1 MNDTV
6 VFYNGERVSVP
17 KEVAEFLE
25 KDRKRAQ
32 AQARQD
38 KRHLSRSEF
47 ETVLSSHVSA
57 GRPLEQ
63 SVLWN
68 LRLPRATCFTS
79 AWRTATAASGTA
91 GISGATD
98 TNFVL
103 RKSRR
108 GSNSATLYCTGRDI
122 EYRELLLEFDGTEHI
137 WKLAE
142 DSVDQPARPQEELVF
157 SLSEFLNQRRCFTG
171 TATELAGELDEFVGE
186 QYKPNVLMK
195 KLLRCQQ

>member
-6 VFYNGERVSVP
+6 VFYNGEQVSVP

-25 KDRKRAQ
+25 QDRKCAQ

-68 LRLPRATCFTS
+68 LRLENLQDGGVK
-79 AWRTATAASGTA
+79 AAEKAS
-91 GISGATD
+91 
-98 TNFVL
+98 
-103 RKSRR
+103 RK
-108 GSNSATLYCTGRDI
+108 
-122 EYRELLLEFDGTEHI
+122 
-137 WKLAE
+137 
-142 DSVDQPARPQEELVF
+142 VEELCHMTGLLNFFHF
-157 SLSEFLNQRRCFTG
+157 SGLQISSQC
-171 TATELAGELDEFVGE
+171 
-186 QYKPNVLMK
+186 P
-195 KLLRCQQ
+195 

>member
-6 VFYNGERVSVP
+6 VFYNGEQVSVP

-25 KDRKRAQ
+25 QDRKRAQ

-68 LRLPRATCFTS
+68 LSLENLRKAVAELS
-79 AWRTATAASGTA
+79 AQEQELISLRYDGELSMEEIGKVF
-91 GISGATD
+91 GISKMA
-98 TNFVL
+98 VSKRL
-103 RKSRR
+103 
-108 GSNSATLYCTGRDI
+108 
-122 EYRELLLEFDGTEHI
+122 
-137 WKLAE
+137 
-142 DSVDQPARPQEELVF
+142 
-157 SLSEFLNQRRCFTG
+157 
-171 TATELAGELDEFVGE
+171 
-186 QYKPNVLMK
+186 K
-195 KLLRCQQ
+195 KLHEKLRSSVT

>member
-6 VFYNGERVSVP
+6 VFYNGEQVSVP

-25 KDRKRAQ
+25 QDRKRAQ

-68 LRLPRATCFTS
+68 LRLENLRKAVAELS
-79 AWRTATAASGTA
+79 AQEQELISLRYDGELSMEKIGKVF
-91 GISGATD
+91 GISKMA
-98 TNFVL
+98 VSKRL
-103 RKSRR
+103 
-108 GSNSATLYCTGRDI
+108 
-122 EYRELLLEFDGTEHI
+122 
-137 WKLAE
+137 
-142 DSVDQPARPQEELVF
+142 
-157 SLSEFLNQRRCFTG
+157 
-171 TATELAGELDEFVGE
+171 
-186 QYKPNVLMK
+186 K
-195 KLLRCQQ
+195 KLHAKLRSSVT

>member
-6 VFYNGERVSVP
+6 VFYNSEQVLVP

-25 KDRKRAQ
+25 EDRRRAQ

-68 LRLPRATCFTS
+68 LRLENLRKAVAELS
-79 AWRTATAASGTA
+79 AQEQELISLRYDGELSMEEIGKVF
-91 GISGATD
+91 GISKMA
-98 TNFVL
+98 VSKRL
-103 RKSRR
+103 
-108 GSNSATLYCTGRDI
+108 
-122 EYRELLLEFDGTEHI
+122 
-137 WKLAE
+137 
-142 DSVDQPARPQEELVF
+142 
-157 SLSEFLNQRRCFTG
+157 
-171 TATELAGELDEFVGE
+171 
-186 QYKPNVLMK
+186 K
-195 KLLRCQQ
+195 KLHAKLRSSVT